1 MTIETFTNTSEGL
14 IKGSTIDGQVFAEPN
29 GTGSVKGWDALVAR
43 VTNAETSL
51 TNKVDKVTGKGLST
65 NDFTDALK
73 TKLDGIEAG
82 AEVNDPLY
90 STTGSNTNGAM
101 TQAATTNAIAQ
112 KLSHGNLTTGIGL
125 EKTVTGSG
133 TNTAI
138 KVEVDD
144 TVVMYTDIAV
154 PSSTA
159 FVNTANIIDGAV
171 TTPKLAADSVTT
183 AKIATGAV
191 TTDEIGN
198 AAVTSDKIDW
208 TTFLYNRA
216 LYYKFS
222 IGTGNTEWAN
232 KRAFTIP
239 LASLSSLDI
248 KAGDSVLLSFT
259 SRWHDDSYAVRNDV
273 IIPNSIT
280 WASLPVVQ
288 YTPRDEIIT
297 INFTDIVIVNNAG
310 ISIELRSN
318 DYTRNNMF
326 GTIIIQKLLSAT
338 DIS

>member
-1 MTIETFTNTSEGL
+1 M
-14 IKGSTIDGQVFAEPN
+14 GSNVDGQVFAEPN

-208 TTFLYNRA
+208 TTMP
-216 LYYKFS
+216 FS
-222 IGTGNTEWAN
+222 DIEFGIDNT
-232 KRAFTIP
+232 TSG
-239 LASLSSLDI
+239 AS
-248 KAGDSVLLSFT
+248 
-259 SRWHDDSYAVRNDV
+259 
-273 IIPNSIT
+273 SIT
-280 WASLPVVQ
+280 FSRSHSTAPDAILCTMIS
-288 YTPRDEIIT
+288 
-297 INFTDIVIVNNAG
+297 VNNDN
-310 ISIELRSN
+310 ISIDATVHNVTATGFRVKKSWM
-318 DYTRNNMF
+318 NN
-326 GTIIIQKLLSAT
+326 AT
-338 DIS
+338 SGPAAEPYYWLALWH